1 MRSRHGQSR
10 CIRSA
15 FWPGPEGPE
24 IQAASAQCRGV
35 LPDNGQVFP
44 FPELDPLG
52 DTFGVLTEE
61 SGTTVVNWY
70 AADAYSRLC
79 RTMHQWYQ
87 EGLILR
93 NASLRDEPA
102 TDRMRLGN
110 SFGFFCTTQPGFTGL
125 LHPGLWHRADCHP
138 AGADHSERLYPG
150 GELVPACDQ
159 QPPQGGTGS
168 S

>member
-1 MRSRHGQSR
+1 
-10 CIRSA
+10 
-15 FWPGPEGPE
+15 
-24 IQAASAQCRGV
+24 
-35 LPDNGQVFP
+35 
-44 FPELDPLG
+44 
-52 DTFGVLTEE
+52 
-61 SGTTVVNWY
+61 
-70 AADAYSRLC
+70 
-79 RTMHQWYQ
+79 MHQWYQ

-110 SFGFFCTTQPGFTGL
+110 SFGFLHGSTGI
-125 LHPGLWHRADCHP
+125 HWTATPGLWHRADCIP
-138 AGADHSERLYPG
+138 LGDHSERLYPG

>member
-10 CIRSA
+10 CIRSGFLA
-15 FWPGPEGPE
+15 RADWMRELDARPEE
-24 IQAASAQCRGV
+24 ITNLDALHDLLMQVRQRRPNAEGV

-70 AADAYSRLC
+70 AADAYNRLC

-93 NASLRDEPA
+93 NASLRDEPPPIGCGWA
-102 TDRMRLGN
+102 TA
-110 SFGFFCTTQPGFTGL
+110 SAF
-125 LHPGLWHRADCHP
+125 LHGSIGIHWTAAP
-138 AGADHSERLYPG
+138 
-150 GELVPACDQ
+150 VPVAQ
-159 QPPQGGTGS
+159 S
-168 S
+168 